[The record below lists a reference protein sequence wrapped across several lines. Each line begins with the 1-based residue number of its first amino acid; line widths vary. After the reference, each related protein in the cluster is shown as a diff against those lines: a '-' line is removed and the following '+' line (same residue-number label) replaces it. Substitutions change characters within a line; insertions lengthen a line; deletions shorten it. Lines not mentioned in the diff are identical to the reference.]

1 MISDWVMYE
10 KGTRYKLAEHLR
22 EAGLT
27 RVSTMYVFVDGSY
40 TLCDMHFLYNYM
52 TWCNSLCR
60 LLTGDLQS
68 PSDSSNTMVCLLVCL
83 PHQYLL
89 LIMLFFCTFYT
100 SQMIRAPRKHD
111 RPTLLLL
118 LQFPTKLR
126 KLNIIE
132 SIALQHSMLSTLLL
146 NDDITKAVGQSSRDS
161 FRITFEVLKQWIQGK
176 GRTPITWETLV
187 KVLESIDLR
196 VLAREINDSLQ

>member
-1 MISDWVMYE
+1 MSPCM
-10 KGTRYKLAEHLR
+10 
-22 EAGLT
+22 LT
-27 RVSTMYVFVDGSY
+27 PSVFV
-40 TLCDMHFLYNYM
+40 TNY
-52 TWCNSLCR
+52 
-60 LLTGDLQS
+60 
-68 PSDSSNTMVCLLVCL
+68 V
-83 PHQYLL
+83 
-89 LIMLFFCTFYT
+89 IFCTFYT
-100 SQMIRAPRKHD
+100 SQMIRAPQKHD

-132 SIALQHSMLSTLLL
+132 SIALQHSMLSILLL